1 MGRLPL
7 IRVLPAIAS
16 MMLAGCATVGPPRPP
31 SLDLPKPPQDLR
43 ASRKGARVLLSWTI
57 PNATTDRETIRNLGP
72 TQICRGTMDLTAC
85 GEPVGLVN
93 TPLAGSELSKQKPQG
108 SYADGLPSE
117 LESDSDTAFIH
128 YAVQVLNRDGRSA
141 GLSNQ
146 VRVPLIHT
154 LPAPRDFQASVAKE
168 GIVISWKGVPVQ
180 AESATTQYTYRV
192 YRRPEGAAQA
202 VLAGEAFAG
211 QSDYTFTDT
220 TIEWQ
225 KTYYYHAESA
235 TLIRQHGSPELA
247 IEGDDTAELK
257 VFADDV
263 FPPAVPSELQ
273 AVFSGPGQKPFIDLV
288 WAPVADV
295 DLAGYNVYRRDEA
308 GGEIKLNSE
317 LIKTPAYRDEAV
329 ASQKQYV
336 YSVSAVDTHGNES
349 VRSEE
354 ARENVP

>member
-1 MGRLPL
+1 MGRLPQIL
-7 IRVLPAIAS
+7 VLPAIAS
-16 MMLAGCATVGPPRPP
+16 LMLVGCATVGPPRPP
-31 SLDLPKPPQDLR
+31 SLDLPKPPSDLR
-43 ASRKGARVLLSWTI
+43 ASRKGDRVVLIWTI
-57 PNATTDRETIRNLGP
+57 PNATTDREIIRNLGP
-72 TQICRGTMDLTAC
+72 TQICRSTVELTVCGT
-85 GEPVGLVN
+85 PVGQVN
-93 TPLAGSELSKQKPQG
+93 TPLAGSELSKPKALD
-108 SYADGLPSE
+108 SYTDGLSSE
-117 LESDSDTAFIH
+117 LQSDSDTAFIN
-128 YAVQVLNRDGRSA
+128 YAVQVLNHDGRSA

-146 VRVPLIHT
+146 VRVPLIRT
-154 LPAPRDFQASVAKE
+154 LPAPRDFQASVSKE
-168 GIVISWKGVPVQ
+168 GIAISWKGDSVLS
-180 AESATTQYTYRV
+180 ESATTQYTYRI
-192 YRRPEGAAQA
+192 YRRAEGAAQA

-225 KTYYYHAESA
+225 QTYYYHAESV
-235 TLIRQHGSPELA
+235 THIRQHDSPQLA

-295 DLAGYNVYRRDEA
+295 DLAGYNVYRRDV
-308 GGEIKLNSE
+308 GGAEIKLNSE